1 MGPPLDPGAPVW
13 GHWVSIS
20 TRPWRLW
27 RRENVPYS
35 ASKATGCGFP
45 AARGKVTPTSGV
57 LLIGHKVR
65 AALPNLFRGRRAS
78 VTGTAAL
85 PKAVIVATGLYT
97 PPFSVSNTELVEAF
111 NAYVERFNAANAEAI
126 AAGEVVALA
135 PSSPEFIEKASGIKA
150 RYVMDKAGIIDP
162 EVMRPILPERSNDEI
177 SILAEMA
184 VEAARQAI
192 ARWGKPVSEIGAVI
206 CAASNMQRA
215 YPAMAIEVQQALGIE
230 GFAFDMNVACS
241 SATFGIKTAA
251 DFIATGSAKAVLM
264 VNPEICSGHL
274 NFTDRDSHFIFGDV
288 ATAVILEDESQATG
302 GWEILGTRLKT
313 EFSNN
318 IRNNF
323 GFLNR
328 TAPEGIGAKD
338 KLFVQEG
345 RKVFREVVPMV
356 SQMIVEHAG
365 DIGVDPTGLKRLWL
379 HQANINMN
387 DLIARKVLGRDPEPG
402 ENVIIL
408 DTYANTS
415 SAGSIIAFHTAN
427 DDFAPG
433 ETGLICSFGAGYSAG
448 TVFVRKR

>member
-1 MGPPLDPGAPVW
+1 MPD
-13 GHWVSIS
+13 
-20 TRPWRLW
+20 
-27 RRENVPYS
+27 
-35 ASKATGCGFP
+35 
-45 AARGKVTPTSGV
+45 
-57 LLIGHKVR
+57 
-65 AALPNLFRGRRAS
+65 
-78 VTGTAAL
+78 
-85 PKAVIVATGLYT
+85 AVIAATGLYT
-97 PPFSVSNTELVEAF
+97 PPFSLSNAELVETF
-111 NAYVERFNAANAEAI
+111 NAYVERFNAANADAI
-126 AAGEVVALA
+126 AAGEVEALTG
-135 PSSPEFIEKASGIKA
+135 SSVEFIEKASGIKS
-150 RYVMDKAGIIDP
+150 RYVVDKSGLVDP
-162 EVMRPILPERSNDEI
+162 DVMRPNLPERPNEEI

-184 VEAARQAI
+184 VAAAREAI

-251 DFIATGSAKAVLM
+251 DFVTSGSAKAVLM

-274 NFTDRDSHFIFGDV
+274 NFRDRDSHFIFGDV
-288 ATAVILEDESQATG
+288 ATAVIVEAADQAG
-302 GWEILGTRLKT
+302 DNGWDILGTRLKT
-313 EFSNN
+313 QFSNN

-328 TAPEGIGAKD
+328 GAPEGVGQAD

-356 SQMIVEHAG
+356 SQMIVDHAG
-365 DIGVDPTGLKRLWL
+365 DLGIDSTTLKRLWL

-387 DLIARKVLGRDPEPG
+387 EMIGKRVLGRDPEPG

-408 DTYANTS
+408 DEYANTS
-415 SAGSIIAFHTAN
+415 SAGSIIAFHKAN
-427 DDFAPG
+427 DDFRAG
-433 ETGLICSFGAGYSAG
+433 DTGLICSFGAGYSAG